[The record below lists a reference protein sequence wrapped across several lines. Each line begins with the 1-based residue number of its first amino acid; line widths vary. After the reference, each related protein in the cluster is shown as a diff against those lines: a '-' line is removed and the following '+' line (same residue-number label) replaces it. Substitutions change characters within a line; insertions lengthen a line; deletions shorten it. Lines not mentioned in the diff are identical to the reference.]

1 MSYSLTGTEVAVS
14 SETNGTTGRKMAVK
28 RYARSL
34 GFDIVGIASAEP
46 FLRDEKAAG
55 ERVRAG
61 LMDGL
66 PWYTEER
73 VRRATHPELLLQDA
87 RSIIAVAISYL
98 TGEPDPANGAPHGK
112 IARYAWGDD
121 YHGMIKARL
130 KELAA
135 GLIKALPRA
144 AKTSSVTAPA
154 DRLPAEGRVAHSTG
168 YSKPSLSDVDGLD
181 GAFYADYKEGE
192 ATYRLF
198 VVLVKDGAAAGARV
212 AKIKAFSDTVTTVR
226 KTRGTPAYMSPEQ
239 ANGDPLTHH
248 SDIFAAGLMLYELL
262 TGSRPFEADNL
273 NDLIRKVREAS
284 LLGHDD
290 RLEDYGA
297 GLGRIF
303 RRATH
308 FDAERRYP
316 DASWMKEDLEQ
327 IFPADTPIP
336 LPSLEDNRTQY
347 YTIEEAG
354 SDEQKFDGAM
364 PAAPTPPGE
373 PGEIPE
379 IQLGEPRMPRQPPPP
394 VQLNPSTPYKGI
406 QPAAV
411 EEETED
417 LDLDPETY
425 PEIDL
430 GELPELDLDDETIPE
445 VDLGPPVFLE
455 LHPKPDPKV
464 PQASDT
470 LTHLTQFLIEIEN

>member
-1 MSYSLTGTEVAVS
+1 MYPPVPHQARFGPYLILRKIGEGAMSKVYLAHHTGALAARGEVALKVLRHEYS
-14 SETNGTTGRKMAVK
+14 NQPETLALLKREALIGQKMHHPNVI
-28 RYARSL
+28 STL
-34 GFDIVGIASAEP
+34 EF
-46 FLRDEKAAG
+46 G
-55 ERVRAG
+55 EI
-61 LMDGL
+61 DGL
-66 PWYTEER
+66 PYMAMDYVKGVT
-73 VRRATHPELLLQDA
+73 VADLLDMVDEKGRGL
-87 RSIIAVAISYL
+87 
-98 TGEPDPANGAPHGK
+98 PP
-112 IARYAWGDD
+112 
-121 YHGMIKARL
+121 
-130 KELAA
+130 ELAA
-135 GLIKALPRA
+135 CVLVQVCAGLNY
-144 AKTSSVTAPA
+144 
-154 DRLPAEGRVAHSTG
+154 AHSLTDHTG
-168 YSKPSLSDVDGLD
+168 KVYGVVHRDLKPGNVMVSLSGVAKVMDFG
-181 GAFYADYKEGE
+181 
-192 ATYRLF
+192 
-198 VVLVKDGAAAGARV
+198 V

-290 RLEDYGA
+290 RLEEYGA